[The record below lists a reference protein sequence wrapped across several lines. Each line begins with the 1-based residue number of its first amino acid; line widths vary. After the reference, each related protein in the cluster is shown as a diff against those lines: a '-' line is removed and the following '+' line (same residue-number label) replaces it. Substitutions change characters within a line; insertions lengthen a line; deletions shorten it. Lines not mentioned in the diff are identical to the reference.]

1 MLELA
6 VRGSLGGFTLDA
18 ELSVPEVGVTALFGR
33 SGSGKTSLLNM
44 VAGLCRPEAGRIVA
58 GGRVLF
64 DSQAGIDVPPER
76 RRIGYIFQEGRL
88 FPHLTVR
95 GNLVYGMRRAP
106 SAERY
111 VELDQ
116 VVALLGIDTLLDRRP
131 PSLSGGEKQRVAIG
145 RALLASPRLL
155 LMDEPLAALDE
166 PRKAEIL
173 PFIERLH
180 AEIEVPIVYV
190 SHAIDE
196 VLRLAD
202 TLAVIEAGRILA
214 VGPVEE
220 LTSRPDLAESAGF
233 GDVGTVLSATVAR
246 HDPALGISELATPAG
261 TFRVGLLAA
270 AEGAIV
276 RLRLRARDVA
286 LALAPPAG
294 LSVLNVLAGTVAAI
308 EPRSEGTVEVAVEVA
323 PGVRLWSEVTRLA
336 CRNLDL
342 APGCAVH
349 ALIKSVA
356 VERYPRSG

>member
-6 VRGSLGGFTLDA
+6 VRASLGGFTLDA
-18 ELSVPEVGVTALFGR
+18 ELSTPEVGITALFGR

-44 VAGLCRPEAGRIVA
+44 IAGLRRPEAGRIVA

-64 DSQAGIDVPPER
+64 DSRAGINLPPER

-95 GNLVYGMRRAP
+95 GNLAYGMRLAP
-106 SAERY
+106 AAERY
-111 VELDQ
+111 VGFDQ
-116 VVALLGIDTLLDRRP
+116 VVALLGIADLLDRRP
-131 PSLSGGEKQRVAIG
+131 ASLSGGEKQRVAIG

-180 AEIEVPIVYV
+180 GEIAVPIVYV

-196 VLRLAD
+196 ALRLAD
-202 TLAVIEAGRILA
+202 TLAVMEAGRILA
-214 VGPVEE
+214 MGPVEE
-220 LTSRPDLAESAGF
+220 VTSRLDLAESAGF
-233 GDVGTVLSATVAR
+233 GDVGTVFAATVAH
-246 HDPALGISELATPAG
+246 HDTALGISELATPAG
-261 TFRVGLLAA
+261 AFRVGRLAA
-270 AEGAIV
+270 PEGATV

-286 LALAPPAG
+286 LALAPPPG
-294 LSVLNVLAGTVAAI
+294 LSVLNVFAGTVAAI
-308 EPRSEGTVEVAVEVA
+308 EPRGEGTVEVAVEVV

-342 APGCAVH
+342 APGRAVH

-356 VERYPRSG
+356 VERYPRG